1 MNGEKN
7 RLEQAQ
13 FLDLGPSQCEV
24 LLGAVAEDGDR
35 DDDGDGGEGDAERHA
50 EDDLPRG
57 LGGVGVGRAPLEEV
71 GGEQATEM
79 TISELM
85 YFWLALFEFE

>member
-1 MNGEKN
+1 MNGNKIG
-7 RLEQAQ
+7 LKQVQ
-13 FLDLGPSQCEV
+13 FLDLRPSQCEV

-57 LGGVGVGRAPLEEV
+57 LGGVGVGGAPLEEV
-71 GGEQATEM
+71 GGEQATEI
-79 TISELM
+79 TNLELM